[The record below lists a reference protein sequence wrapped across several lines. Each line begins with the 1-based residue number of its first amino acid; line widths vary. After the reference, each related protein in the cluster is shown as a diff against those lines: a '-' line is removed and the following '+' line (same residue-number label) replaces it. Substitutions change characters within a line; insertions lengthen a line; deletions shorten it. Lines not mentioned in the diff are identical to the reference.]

1 MLFIRIG
8 NVIVALMYVLGQLLE
23 MFIGRE
29 GLLFALYFPLSCIR
43 QVFCSV
49 DATMED
55 ELVVGA
61 DLLFLDGEEIC
72 ASGIGVRI
80 VLGVGSNKCMTMCFM
95 SSNSCS

>member
-8 NVIVALMYVLGQLLE
+8 NVLVALMYVFGQLLE
-23 MFIGRE
+23 MFISRGAFF
-29 GLLFALYFPLSCIR
+29 LFLAFFCVR
-43 QVFCSV
+43 HVFCSV
-49 DATMED
+49 DATTED

-80 VLGVGSNKCMTMCFM
+80 VLGMGSNICVTMCFM
-95 SSNSCS
+95 SSSSCS